1 MKSGACGNWTFA
13 AAILAA
19 VMLVAGPA
27 MAEPRA
33 LLIGIGPYP
42 KVTPLRGPER
52 DVARM
57 KAFATATLGFRPEQ
71 VRELRDAAATHQGIV
86 NAIREWLVAGS
97 QPGDKVLLYYSG
109 HGAQIDDLDGDEEDG
124 LDETLVPFDTGVG
137 GDITANQL
145 SDDQLAELLAPLADR
160 KLTMIIDACHSG
172 TITRN
177 LRPTDAP
184 ADDAR
189 PRTIFPTTVTR
200 SGAYDVAANRAEQAL
215 VAEHEGW
222 TIWTAA
228 SSFQY
233 SWESNGEGL
242 FTKYFVEGS
251 EALKADRN
259 RNKIV
264 TAAELLDYARL
275 NAGKWCEGNPTCR
288 TVGFTPTLEAAAG
301 AMAQAIVPVGGVG
314 VVGDL
319 FGGAGDGAT
328 RIEILPHDAMKIG
341 EKVRFRVTSE
351 RDGRLVL
358 LDVNAKGEVT
368 QLFPNF
374 QSTRHER
381 GDKIARGR
389 PITVPDAYYGFDFT
403 ASEPRGEGTVLAIVL
418 EDDLSL
424 NDIVGGHLNLDP
436 IADRDRYLAELA
448 KRVREI
454 WSKDERNRELRWS
467 LAVATYRIDG

>member
-1 MKSGACGNWTFA
+1 MKSGACGNRTFA

-42 KVTPLRGPER
+42 KVSPLRGPER

-71 VRELRDAAATHQGIV
+71 VRELRDAAATHQGII

-137 GDITANQL
+137 GDITTNQL

-177 LRPTDAP
+177 LRPTEAP

-200 SGAYDVAANRAEQAL
+200 SGTYDVAANRAEQAL

-242 FTKYFVEGS
+242 FTKYFVEGA

-264 TAAELLDYARL
+264 TAAELLDYTRL
-275 NAGKWCEGNPTCR
+275 NTGKWCEGNPTCR
-288 TVGFTPTLEAAAG
+288 KVGFTPTLEAASG

-314 VVGDL
+314 GVGDL

-328 RIEILPHDAMKIG
+328 RIEILPRDAMKIG

-424 NDIVGGHLNLDP
+424 NDIVGGNLNLDP

-454 WSKDERNRELRWS
+454 WSKDERNRALRWS
-467 LAVATYRIDG
+467 LALATYRIEG

>member
-1 MKSGACGNWTFA
+1 MKSGACGTWTFA
-13 AAILAA
+13 AALLAA
-19 VMLVAGPA
+19 LPLVAGPA
-27 MAEPRA
+27 AAEPRA

-52 DVARM
+52 DVSRM
-57 KAFATATLGFRPEQ
+57 KAFATATLGFKPEQ

-86 NAIREWLVAGS
+86 KAIREWLVAGS

-124 LDETLVPFDTGVG
+124 LDETLVPYDTGVG
-137 GDITANQL
+137 GDITTNQL
-145 SDDQLAELLAPLADR
+145 SDDEIAELLAPLADR
-160 KLTMIIDACHSG
+160 RLTMIIDACHSG

-177 LRPTDAP
+177 LRPGDAA
-184 ADDAR
+184 ADDAQ
-189 PRTIFPTTVTR
+189 PRTIFPTSVTR
-200 SGAYDVAANRAEQAL
+200 SGTYDVAANRAEQAL
-215 VAEHEGW
+215 VAEREGW
-222 TIWTAA
+222 TVWTAA

-233 SWESNGEGL
+233 AWESNGEGL

-251 EALKADRN
+251 ASLKADRN
-259 RNKIV
+259 RNKVV

-275 NAGKWCEGNPTCR
+275 NAGQWCEGNPTCR
-288 TVGFTPTLEAAAG
+288 KVGFTPTLEAASG

-314 VVGDL
+314 GVTDL
-319 FGGAGDGAT
+319 FGGAGDGTT
-328 RIEILPHDAMKIG
+328 RIEILPRDAVKIG

-381 GDKIARGR
+381 GDRIARGR
-389 PITVPDAYYGFDFT
+389 PVTVPDAYYGFDFT
-403 ASEPRGEGTVLAIVL
+403 AGEPRGEGTVLAIVL

-424 NDIVGGHLNLDP
+424 NDIVGGNLNLDP

-467 LAVATYRIDG
+467 LALATYRIDG